1 MSFMDSIKSWL
12 SGNKDTVNNA
22 VDKGGEFLKNKAP
35 QHEDKIDAARDKF
48 DGVFNKESEPLTP
61 QGGHGSKETEDKSDS
76 SEVKSEANPVVPEE
90 ESSVSEGVGE
100 DSPEHENA
108 GNTAEISGSS
118 ADNLSEPEDSTK
130 SHVDEDAEDVSVGSG
145 EETVETIPDFTIDG
159 ESTQRADIDPDSPAG
174 FTELSEEQ
182 DLDFSPV
189 VEPEPENEKLVED
202 APIEVDDT
210 KDSEGSSDVVSEDV
224 DDSRAVPEDYDVSPR
239 AVSETSS
246 DAVSGGSSDVVSED
260 YDVSP
265 RAVSETSSD
274 AVSGGSSDV
283 VSEDV
288 DDSRAVSGGRSDVV
302 SEDVDDSRAVSGGRS
317 DVVSEDYD
325 VSSRAVSEGSSDVD
339 SEDVDSRAE
348 DATLSAPLSTEDPL
362 ETPASRGESVDSTES
377 EIPAPEAPSESP
389 VQVEEDV
396 NSAIEEED
404 LIDPKNNALTGF
416 VEDDNKA
423 EGSVEGSDLVNTEV
437 TGFSLKE
444 PDEDFS
450 LTDNTLKETIADKV
464 EDSDSSKTLGDL
476 LDEDN
481 RE

>member
-1 MSFMDSIKSWL
+1 MSFIDSIKSWL

-48 DGVFNKESEPLTP
+48 DGVFNKESEPLSP
-61 QGGHGSKETEDKSDS
+61 HDGHDSKEAEDKSDS

-90 ESSVSEGVGE
+90 ESFVSEGVGE
-100 DSPEHENA
+100 GSSAHDNTDS
-108 GNTAEISGSS
+108 TAEISDISV
-118 ADNLSEPEDSTK
+118 DNLSESEDSTEGL
-130 SHVDEDAEDVSVGSG
+130 VDEDSEDVSVGSG

-182 DLDFSPV
+182 DLDFGPT

-224 DDSRAVPEDYDVSPR
+224 DDSCA
-239 AVSETSS
+239 
-246 DAVSGGSSDVVSED
+246 VSED

-288 DDSRAVSGGRSDVV
+288 DDSRAVSGGSSDVV
-302 SEDVDDSRAVSGGRS
+302 SEDDTDSLRV
-317 DVVSEDYD
+317 
-325 VSSRAVSEGSSDVD
+325 VSEGSSDVVAD
-339 SEDVDSRAE
+339 DYDDNSNVVSEDVDSRAE
-348 DATLSAPLSTEDPL
+348 DATLSTPLSTEDPL

-416 VEDDNKA
+416 VEEDNKA

>member
-100 DSPEHENA
+100 GSSAHDNTDS
-108 GNTAEISGSS
+108 TAEISDISV
-118 ADNLSEPEDSTK
+118 DNLSESEDSTEGL
-130 SHVDEDAEDVSVGSG
+130 VDEDSEDVSVGSG

-182 DLDFSPV
+182 DLDFGPT
-189 VEPEPENEKLVED
+189 VEPEPENDKLVED

-224 DDSRAVPEDYDVSPR
+224 DDSCA
-239 AVSETSS
+239 
-246 DAVSGGSSDVVSED
+246 VSED

-302 SEDVDDSRAVSGGRS
+302 SEDVDDSRAVSEGSS

-348 DATLSAPLSTEDPL
+348 DATLSTPLSTEDPL
-362 ETPASRGESVDSTES
+362 ETSASRGESVDSTES

>member
-76 SEVKSEANPVVPEE
+76 SEVKSEVNPVVPEE

-100 DSPEHENA
+100 GSSAHDNTDS
-108 GNTAEISGSS
+108 TAEISDISV
-118 ADNLSEPEDSTK
+118 DNLSESEDSTEGL
-130 SHVDEDAEDVSVGSG
+130 VDEDAEDVSVGSG
-145 EETVETIPDFTIDG
+145 EETVETIPDFTVDDD
-159 ESTQRADIDPDSPAG
+159 SPQRADIDPDSPAG

-182 DLDFSPV
+182 DLDFGPT

-210 KDSEGSSDVVSEDV
+210 KDSEGISDVVSEDV
-224 DDSRAVPEDYDVSPR
+224 DDSCA
-239 AVSETSS
+239 
-246 DAVSGGSSDVVSED
+246 VSED

-288 DDSRAVSGGRSDVV
+288 DDSRAVSEGS
-302 SEDVDDSRAVSGGRS
+302 SN
-317 DVVSEDYD
+317 VVSEDYG

-348 DATLSAPLSTEDPL
+348 DATLSTPLSTEDPL
-362 ETPASRGESVDSTES
+362 ETSASRGESVDSTES

>member
-1 MSFMDSIKSWL
+1 MSFIDSIKSWL

-48 DGVFNKESEPLTP
+48 DGVFNKESEPLSP
-61 QGGHGSKETEDKSDS
+61 HDGHDSKEAEDKSDS

-90 ESSVSEGVGE
+90 ESFVSEGVGE
-100 DSPEHENA
+100 GSSAHDNTDS
-108 GNTAEISGSS
+108 TAEISDISV
-118 ADNLSEPEDSTK
+118 DNLSESEDSTEGL
-130 SHVDEDAEDVSVGSG
+130 VDEDSEDVSVGSG

-182 DLDFSPV
+182 DLDFGPT

-224 DDSRAVPEDYDVSPR
+224 DDSCAVPEDYDVSPR
-239 AVSETSS
+239 AVSDTSS
-246 DAVSGGSSDVVSED
+246 DAVSGGS
-260 YDVSP
+260 
-265 RAVSETSSD
+265 
-274 AVSGGSSDV
+274 
-283 VSEDV
+283 
-288 DDSRAVSGGRSDVV
+288 SDVV

-348 DATLSAPLSTEDPL
+348 DATLPTPLSTEDPL
-362 ETPASRGESVDSTES
+362 ETSASRGESVDSTES

>member
-76 SEVKSEANPVVPEE
+76 SEVKSEANPMVPEE

-118 ADNLSEPEDSTK
+118 ADNLSDPEDSTK

-145 EETVETIPDFTIDG
+145 EETVETIPDFTIDD

-202 APIEVDDT
+202 ATIEVDDT
-210 KDSEGSSDVVSEDV
+210 KDSEGS
-224 DDSRAVPEDYDVSPR
+224 
-239 AVSETSS
+239 
-246 DAVSGGSSDVVSED
+246 
-260 YDVSP
+260 
-265 RAVSETSSD
+265 
-274 AVSGGSSDV
+274 
-283 VSEDV
+283 
-288 DDSRAVSGGRSDVV
+288 SDVV

-339 SEDVDSRAE
+339 SEDADSRAE
-348 DATLSAPLSTEDPL
+348 DATLSTPLSTEDPL
-362 ETPASRGESVDSTES
+362 ETSASRGESVDSTES

-450 LTDNTLKETIADKV
+450 LTDNTLKDTIADKV

>member
-61 QGGHGSKETEDKSDS
+61 QDGHGSKEIEDKSDS
-76 SEVKSEANPVVPEE
+76 FEVKSEVNSVAPEE

-100 DSPEHENA
+100 GSSAHDNADS
-108 GNTAEISGSS
+108 TAEISDISV
-118 ADNLSEPEDSTK
+118 DNLSETEDSTK
-130 SHVDEDAEDVSVGSG
+130 SLVDKEAEDVSVGSG
-145 EETVETIPDFTIDG
+145 EETVETISDFTVDDD
-159 ESTQRADIDPDSPAG
+159 SPQRADIDPDSSAG

-182 DLDFSPV
+182 DLDFGPA

-202 APIEVDDT
+202 APIELGDT
-210 KDSEGSSDVVSEDV
+210 KNYEGSSDVVSEDY
-224 DDSRAVPEDYDVSPR
+224 DDSSR
-239 AVSETSS
+239 AVSE
-246 DAVSGGSSDVVSED
+246 GRSDVVSEDSEDSSDEVYED

-288 DDSRAVSGGRSDVV
+288 DDSRAVSEISSDTV
-302 SEDVDDSRAVSGGRS
+302 SEDDTD
-317 DVVSEDYD
+317 
-325 VSSRAVSEGSSDVD
+325 SSRAVSEGSSDVVAD
-339 SEDVDSRAE
+339 DYDDNSNVVSEDVDSRAE
-348 DATLSAPLSTEDPL
+348 DATLSTPLSTEDPL
-362 ETPASRGESVDSTES
+362 ETPASHGESVDSTES

-396 NSAIEEED
+396 NSAI
-404 LIDPKNNALTGF
+404 
-416 VEDDNKA
+416 
-423 EGSVEGSDLVNTEV
+423 S
-437 TGFSLKE
+437 
-444 PDEDFS
+444 
-450 LTDNTLKETIADKV
+450 TL
-464 EDSDSSKTLGDL
+464 
-476 LDEDN
+476 
-481 RE
+481 R

>member
-260 YDVSP
+260 VDDS
-265 RAVSETSSD
+265 RAVSE
-274 AVSGGSSDV
+274 GSSDV
-283 VSEDV
+283 VSEDY
-288 DDSRAVSGGRSDVV
+288 DNSSRA
-302 SEDVDDSRAVSGGRS
+302 
-317 DVVSEDYD
+317 VSEDYD

-348 DATLSAPLSTEDPL
+348 DATLSTPLSTEDPL
-362 ETPASRGESVDSTES
+362 ETSASRGESVDSTES

>member
-1 MSFMDSIKSWL
+1 MSFIDSIKSWL

-48 DGVFNKESEPLTP
+48 DGVFNKESEPLSP
-61 QGGHGSKETEDKSDS
+61 HDGHDSKEAEDKSDS

-90 ESSVSEGVGE
+90 ESFVSEGVGE
-100 DSPEHENA
+100 GSSAHDNTDS
-108 GNTAEISGSS
+108 TAEISDISV
-118 ADNLSEPEDSTK
+118 DNLSESEDSTEGL
-130 SHVDEDAEDVSVGSG
+130 VDEDSEDVSVGSG

-182 DLDFSPV
+182 DLDFGPT

-224 DDSRAVPEDYDVSPR
+224 DDSCA
-239 AVSETSS
+239 
-246 DAVSGGSSDVVSED
+246 VSED

-288 DDSRAVSGGRSDVV
+288 DDSRAVSEGS
-302 SEDVDDSRAVSGGRS
+302 S

>member
-118 ADNLSEPEDSTK
+118 ADNLSDPEDSTK
-130 SHVDEDAEDVSVGSG
+130 SHVDEDSEDVSVGSG

-174 FTELSEEQ
+174 FTELSEEH
-182 DLDFSPV
+182 DLDFGPT

-239 AVSETSS
+239 AVS
-246 DAVSGGSSDVVSED
+246 
-260 YDVSP
+260 
-265 RAVSETSSD
+265 
-274 AVSGGSSDV
+274 
-283 VSEDV
+283 
-288 DDSRAVSGGRSDVV
+288 GGRSDVV
-302 SEDVDDSRAVSGGRS
+302 SEDVDDSRAVSEGSS

-348 DATLSAPLSTEDPL
+348 DATLSTPLSTEDPL
-362 ETPASRGESVDSTES
+362 ETPASHGESVDSTES

-450 LTDNTLKETIADKV
+450 LTDNTLKETIANKV

>member
-76 SEVKSEANPVVPEE
+76 SEVKSEVNPVVPEE

-118 ADNLSEPEDSTK
+118 ADNLSDPEDSTK

-145 EETVETIPDFTIDG
+145 EETVETIPDFTIDD
-159 ESTQRADIDPDSPAG
+159 ESTQRAEIDPDSPAG

-239 AVSETSS
+239 AVSDTSS
-246 DAVSGGSSDVVSED
+246 DAVSGGS
-260 YDVSP
+260 
-265 RAVSETSSD
+265 
-274 AVSGGSSDV
+274 
-283 VSEDV
+283 
-288 DDSRAVSGGRSDVV
+288 SDVV

-348 DATLSAPLSTEDPL
+348 DATLSTPLSTEDPL
-362 ETPASRGESVDSTES
+362 ETSASRGESVDSTES

>member
-118 ADNLSEPEDSTK
+118 ADNLSDPEDSTK

-145 EETVETIPDFTIDG
+145 EETVETIPDFTIDD

-239 AVSETSS
+239 AVSDTSS

-302 SEDVDDSRAVSGGRS
+302 SED
-317 DVVSEDYD
+317 YD

-348 DATLSAPLSTEDPL
+348 DATLSTPLSTEDPL
-362 ETPASRGESVDSTES
+362 ETSASRGESVDSTES

>member
-61 QGGHGSKETEDKSDS
+61 QGGHGSKEIEDKSDS
-76 SEVKSEANPVVPEE
+76 FEVKSEVNSVAPEE

-100 DSPEHENA
+100 GSSAHDNADS
-108 GNTAEISGSS
+108 TAEISDISV
-118 ADNLSEPEDSTK
+118 DNLSETEDSTK
-130 SHVDEDAEDVSVGSG
+130 SLVDKEAEDVSVGSG
-145 EETVETIPDFTIDG
+145 EETVETISDFTVDDD
-159 ESTQRADIDPDSPAG
+159 SPQRADIDPDSSAG

-182 DLDFSPV
+182 DLDFGPA

-202 APIEVDDT
+202 APIELGDT
-210 KDSEGSSDVVSEDV
+210 KNYEGSSDVVSEDY
-224 DDSRAVPEDYDVSPR
+224 DDSSRA
-239 AVSETSS
+239 
-246 DAVSGGSSDVVSED
+246 VSED

-302 SEDVDDSRAVSGGRS
+302 SEDVDDSRAVSEGSS

-348 DATLSAPLSTEDPL
+348 DATLSTPLSTEDPL
-362 ETPASRGESVDSTES
+362 ETSASRGESVDSTES

>member
-61 QGGHGSKETEDKSDS
+61 QDGHGSKEIEDKSDS
-76 SEVKSEANPVVPEE
+76 FEVKSEVNSVAPEE

-100 DSPEHENA
+100 DSSEHENA
-108 GNTAEISGSS
+108 GNTAEISGAS

-130 SHVDEDAEDVSVGSG
+130 SLVDKEAEDVSVGSG
-145 EETVETIPDFTIDG
+145 EETVETIPDFTVDDD
-159 ESTQRADIDPDSPAG
+159 SPQRADIDPDSSAG

-182 DLDFSPV
+182 DLDFGPAA
-189 VEPEPENEKLVED
+189 EPEPENEKLVED
-202 APIEVDDT
+202 APIELGDT
-210 KDSEGSSDVVSEDV
+210 KNYEGSSDVVSEDY
-224 DDSRAVPEDYDVSPR
+224 DDNSRAVSEDYGDSSRAVSEGRSDVVSEDSEDSSDEVYEDYDVSPR
-239 AVSETSS
+239 AVSE
-246 DAVSGGSSDVVSED
+246 
-260 YDVSP
+260 
-265 RAVSETSSD
+265 
-274 AVSGGSSDV
+274 
-283 VSEDV
+283 
-288 DDSRAVSGGRSDVV
+288 GRSDVV
-302 SEDVDDSRAVSGGRS
+302 SEGYDDSSRTVSEISS
-317 DVVSEDYD
+317 DAVSEDD
-325 VSSRAVSEGSSDVD
+325 TDSSRAVSEGSSDVVAD
-339 SEDVDSRAE
+339 DYDDNSNVVSEDVDSRAE
-348 DATLSAPLSTEDPL
+348 DATLSTPLSTEDPL
-362 ETPASRGESVDSTES
+362 ETSASRGESVDSTES

-396 NSAIEEED
+396 NSAIEKED

>member
-118 ADNLSEPEDSTK
+118 ADNLSDPEDSTK

-145 EETVETIPDFTIDG
+145 EETVETIPDFTIDD

-224 DDSRAVPEDYDVSPR
+224 DDSRAV
-239 AVSETSS
+239 
-246 DAVSGGSSDVVSED
+246 
-260 YDVSP
+260 
-265 RAVSETSSD
+265 
-274 AVSGGSSDV
+274 
-283 VSEDV
+283 
-288 DDSRAVSGGRSDVV
+288 
-302 SEDVDDSRAVSGGRS
+302 SGGRS

-348 DATLSAPLSTEDPL
+348 DATLSTPLSTEDPL
-362 ETPASRGESVDSTES
+362 ETSASRGESVDSTES

>member
-1 MSFMDSIKSWL
+1 MSFIDSIKSWL

-48 DGVFNKESEPLTP
+48 DGVFNKESEPLSP
-61 QGGHGSKETEDKSDS
+61 HDGHDSKEAEDKSDS

-90 ESSVSEGVGE
+90 ESFVSEGVGE
-100 DSPEHENA
+100 GSSAHDNTDS
-108 GNTAEISGSS
+108 TAEISDISV
-118 ADNLSEPEDSTK
+118 DNLSESEDSTEGL
-130 SHVDEDAEDVSVGSG
+130 VDEDAEDVSVGSG
-145 EETVETIPDFTIDG
+145 EETVETIPDFTVDDD
-159 ESTQRADIDPDSPAG
+159 SPQRADIDPDSPAG

-182 DLDFSPV
+182 DLDFGPT

-224 DDSRAVPEDYDVSPR
+224 DDSRAV
-239 AVSETSS
+239 SE
-246 DAVSGGSSDVVSED
+246 GSSDVVSED
-260 YDVSP
+260 YDNS
-265 RAVSETSSD
+265 
-274 AVSGGSSDV
+274 
-283 VSEDV
+283 
-288 DDSRAVSGGRSDVV
+288 SRA
-302 SEDVDDSRAVSGGRS
+302 
-317 DVVSEDYD
+317 VSEDYD
-325 VSSRAVSEGSSDVD
+325 VSSRAVSEGSSDAD
-339 SEDVDSRAE
+339 SEDADSRAE
-348 DATLSAPLSTEDPL
+348 DATLSTPLSTEDPL